1 LRNISRK
8 EIALIV
14 YFLGLGIF
22 SCVYSDELAW
32 SLKEFPRYLDSSI
45 SAQSSADDLL
55 RLAKRS
61 YFKKKDA
68 ETAESQALK
77 GLKIDPYLFGAYELL
92 SRIYYDRQDYSKTES
107 VLKKL
112 NNKDP
117 TNLLAYL
124 RLSSLYRETG
134 REESAC
140 LILKEGEKNFQ
151 HFIKQYRPAGI
162 PNESNKRK
170 MTKYE
175 KKSLETYK
183 KFQIGLKKIES
194 RLEIVCGPAKPP
206 PGLKADPLPV
216 AERRVGG

>member
-32 SLKEFPRYLDSSI
+32 SLKEFPQYLDNSI

-55 RLAKRS
+55 QSAKRS

-68 ETAESQALK
+68 ETAESQALS
-77 GLKIDPYLFGAYELL
+77 GLQIDPYLFGAYGLL
-92 SRIYYDRQDYSKTES
+92 SRIYFDRHDYPKTQS
-107 VLKKL
+107 VLEKL
-112 NNKDP
+112 NKKDP

-140 LILKEGEKNFQ
+140 LILKKGEKNFQ
-151 HFIKQYRPAGI
+151 HFIKQYRSAGI
-162 PNESNKRK
+162 PNESDKQK

-183 KFQIGLKKIES
+183 KFQIGLKEIKS
-194 RLEIVCGPAKPP
+194 RRKIVCRPAEPA
-206 PGLKADPLPV
+206 PGKAQP
-216 AERRVGG
+216 GI

>member
-1 LRNISRK
+1 MRNISRK
-8 EIALIV
+8 EIALFI
-14 YFLGLGIF
+14 YFLGLGLF

-32 SLKEFPRYLDSSI
+32 SLKEFPRYLGNSI

-68 ETAESQALK
+68 KTAESQALE

-92 SRIYYDRQDYSKTES
+92 SIIYYDKHDYPKAQS
-107 VLKKL
+107 VLEKL
-112 NNKDP
+112 NKKDP
-117 TNLLAYL
+117 TNHRAYL
-124 RLSSLYRETG
+124 RLSVLYEKTG

-162 PNESNKRK
+162 PNESDKRE

-175 KKSLETYK
+175 KKSLKTYK
-183 KFQIGLKKIES
+183 KFQTGLKKIKS
-194 RLEIVCGPAKPP
+194 RREIVCGPAEHA
-206 PGLKADPLPV
+206 PGMAEPLPV
-216 AERRVGG
+216 AKKAGGG